1 MKYLCTTLV
10 GILLA
15 GSILNAQK
23 TDTTQV
29 SIKVITHQKNSV
41 SVKEHS
47 TTVSATHYKKP
58 TTATRWFETFDLG
71 FNNFI
76 DKSDYAS
83 SNAAGFTDNFNENSL
98 DLKQGKSI
106 HVGVWIFEQLV
117 PLVKH
122 NINLNYGLVLDL
134 NNYRFKNDIRFNK
147 NNPSSLPTIY
157 EDKDATN
164 IYKKTKLAADYI
176 TVPVMLNFN
185 FSSKPPKKYNSVYKN
200 NGQKKSVVLNFGTY
214 KGYGFSIGGSAG
226 YLYTARN
233 KFVNNLDGKKKIKDD
248 FGLRPWKISYDG
260 EVNLG
265 FISFF
270 GSYSPKSIFK
280 NHLEITPYT
289 FGIRL

>member
-1 MKYLCTTLV
+1 MKYLCTALA
-10 GILLA
+10 GILLT
-15 GSILNAQK
+15 GGILNAQK
-23 TDTTQV
+23 SDTTQV
-29 SIKVITHQKNSV
+29 SVKVITQHKNSV
-41 SVKEHS
+41 SIKETK
-47 TTVSATHYKKP
+47 TTWSSKP
-58 TTATRWFETFDLG
+58 KTATRWFETIDLG
-71 FNNFI
+71 FNNFV
-76 DKSDYAS
+76 DNSNYTS
-83 SNAAGFTDNFNENSL
+83 SNAAGFTDNFNESTL

-106 HVGVWIFEQLV
+106 HVGIWIFEQLV

-147 NNPSSLPTIY
+147 YNPSNPPTIY
-157 EDKDATN
+157 EDKDAGTT
-164 IYKKTKLAADYI
+164 YEKTKLAADYI
-176 TVPVMLNFN
+176 TVPVMLNIN
-185 FSSKPPKKYNSVYKN
+185 FSKKPPKKHNSIYKK
-200 NGQKKSVVLNFGTY
+200 NGEQKSVSLNFGTY

-233 KFVNNLDGKKKIKDD
+233 KFVNNINGKKKIKDD
-248 FGLRPWKISYDG
+248 FGLRPWKISYEG

-270 GSYSPKSIFK
+270 GSYTPKSMFK